1 MSQSANVFTLF
12 RSLLMAMTT
21 EVHST
26 YTCRGVK
33 AGGQLLPVSPLMLWE
48 QVSSICHIQED
59 RSTSVQ
65 CFSQP
70 EMPRISVMSVIAAMT
85 AVRKTDMI
93 APLCKSETLW

>member
-33 AGGQLLPVSPLMLWE
+33 AGGQLLPVSPLMHWE
-48 QVSSICHIQED
+48 QVSSVYMPQRQKDWCTMLLTTGDATYFCYECDCSYDSSIED
-59 RSTSVQ
+59 
-65 CFSQP
+65 
-70 EMPRISVMSVIAAMT
+70 
-85 AVRKTDMI
+85 
-93 APLCKSETLW
+93 